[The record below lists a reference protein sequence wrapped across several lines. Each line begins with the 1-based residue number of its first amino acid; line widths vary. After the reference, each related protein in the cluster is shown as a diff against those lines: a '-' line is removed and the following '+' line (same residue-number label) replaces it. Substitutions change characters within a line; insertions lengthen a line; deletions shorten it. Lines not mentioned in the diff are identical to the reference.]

1 MKRIMLAFLFASAS
15 AFGVEVSTVTQ
26 LTNELA
32 RINSG
37 ESSETTVTLAAGTYD
52 LSTVCMYKDASSGAE
67 SALHIAKTIVLEGAD
82 ATSWRNTAD
91 GDAKVVLDAGLARRV
106 ILVGANAVK
115 TELRN
120 LTIARGALCSSGA
133 GVYCSAAAANRV
145 VLRNCVVRNNV
156 GATGNDNGSSV
167 YLATARDCRFSGN
180 SAVGGAGRY
189 VMGHSVDFYDSLVEC
204 ATNTYQVA
212 TGTIAS
218 NTTFRALRSSQ
229 WGTRALDYTK
239 FIDCTVTNKCYGSFS
254 FLKVASGGIVSGCT
268 FTDLASPTAGW
279 GNNMGLPVVDAS
291 GGTVFMTNCVFSGI
305 RGASDGTCVRG
316 KATARIVDCVF
327 TNNTQVSGEKE
338 RNGGCVAGCS
348 SALADMPVLVD
359 CKFFDNAFVQY
370 RATRAA
376 ACCYVSASN
385 CLFVGNS
392 TLDGPGAV
400 YGGVYVKCVFRG
412 NKTTGTDHAEY
423 HQGGSAAKF
432 GSYFG
437 CTFED
442 NVDITTPTI
451 DGNGASVSPKG
462 GGTVVRASVVSN
474 CVFRNNKSAQQGG
487 AVAYCDSVVDT
498 VISNCYATGYWN
510 AAAYAS
516 SLSRCTITGA
526 GRDVV
531 TFGAVTNCLFYGISS
546 ADGADHSII
555 WRQPTEIVSCTIAD
569 IADSHMKTFN
579 IYGSTKTAKNTIFR
593 NIGGVS
599 AILAGSTKLNL
610 FNCFYDSLQTSA
622 TLSGCTQSTE
632 SPFIASNRPEYDPA
646 TPYAIRRWKKTLGQ
660 GLNDVGFTA
669 DDLDRA
675 GNPRLRDGE
684 LDIGC
689 YQCMIPPSGMVLL
702 FR

>member
-106 ILVGANAVK
+106 ILVGANAAK

-156 GATGNDNGSSV
+156 GAKGDNNGSSV

-189 VMGHSVDFYDSLVEC
+189 VMGYSVDFYDSLVEC

-254 FLKVASGGIVSGCT
+254 FLKVASGGVVSGCT

-279 GNNMGLPVVDAS
+279 DGNNKVGLPVVDAS

-338 RNGGCVAGCS
+338 RNGGCVAGYS

-359 CKFFDNAFVQY
+359 CKFFDNAFVSK
-370 RATRAA
+370 RDTRGA
-376 ACCYVSASN
+376 ACCYVVASN
-385 CLFVGNS
+385 CTFSGNS

-400 YGGVYVKCVFRG
+400 YGGVYVKCVFEG

-423 HQGGSAAKF
+423 HQGASAAKF
-432 GSYFG
+432 GSYYD
-437 CTFED
+437 CIFEN
-442 NVDITTPTI
+442 NVDITTPGDPDTS
-451 DGNGASVSPKG
+451 AVKG

-474 CVFRNNKSAQQGG
+474 CVFRNNRSACQGG
-487 AVAYCDSVVDT
+487 AVAYCGLVVDT
-498 VISNCYATGYWN
+498 VVSNCYATGWN
-510 AAAYAS
+510 SGTAYRS
-516 SLSRCTITGA
+516 VLNGCTFTGA
-526 GRDVV
+526 GRDVISYC
-531 TFGAVTNCLFYGISS
+531 GVTNCLFYGLSS
-546 ADGADHSII
+546 QDGANHSIV
-555 WRQPTEIVSCTIAD
+555 WRGPVEIVSCTIAD
-569 IADSHMKTFN
+569 IADEHMKTFN
-579 IYGSTKTAKNTIFR
+579 IYGETKSAKNTIFS
-593 NIGGVS
+593 NIGGIS
-599 AILAGSTKLNL
+599 AILAGATQLDL
-610 FNCFYDSLQTSA
+610 YNCFYDSTS
-622 TLSGCTQSTE
+622 TTVRQHDCTQSVL
-632 SPFIASNRPEYDPA
+632 SPFISSDRPEYDPA
-646 TPYAIRRWKKTLGQ
+646 TPYAIRRWNKTLGR
-660 GLNDVGFTA
+660 GMDVGFTA
-669 DDLDRA
+669 ADVDRA

-689 YQCMIPPSGMVLL
+689 YQCMIPPSGVVIIV
-702 FR
+702 R